1 MRLSIFHSTSRALRE
16 FFLVL
21 VQGYERA
28 PRVSQLPIISDK
40 DKGTISMGLL
50 AFFGEYST
58 DYSSSMAGICLTTIP
73 VIIAYIFFQEKIE
86 NGLMSGAVKG

>member
-1 MRLSIFHSTSRALRE
+1 
-16 FFLVL
+16 
-21 VQGYERA
+21 
-28 PRVSQLPIISDK
+28 
-40 DKGTISMGLL
+40 MGLL
-50 AFFGEYST
+50 AFIGEYST

>member
-1 MRLSIFHSTSRALRE
+1 MVWNNLLFPLIF
-16 FFLVL
+16 
-21 VQGYERA
+21 
-28 PRVSQLPIISDK
+28 ISDK